1 MGVSFIKDKLE
12 IKFLILYVMSR
23 MAQPLSLA
31 GVQELTMIDDGV
43 DYFAFS
49 ECLNDLV
56 STDHLYVTEAG
67 EYGITPKG
75 MKNSKIC
82 EEGLPYSVRLKAD
95 KVITVFQNTLRRSS
109 QVKGKVIARDNGT
122 YTVDL
127 TLNDDVDNVM
137 HLQLMA
143 ATDSMA
149 KELVRRFE
157 KAPEET
163 YGRILAALFEEEK

>member
-12 IKFLILYVMSR
+12 IKFLILYVLSR
-23 MAQPLSLA
+23 MTQPLPMA
-31 GVQELTMIDDGV
+31 GVQELTMIDDGI
-43 DYFAFS
+43 DYFTFS

-56 STDHLYVTEAG
+56 STDHLYLTEAG

-75 MKNSKIC
+75 MKNSGIC
-82 EEGLPYSVRLKAD
+82 QESLPYSVRLKAD
-95 KVITVFQNTLRRSS
+95 KLITVFQNKLLRSS
-109 QVKGKVIARDNGT
+109 QVKSKVIPRDNGT
-122 YTVDL
+122 YTVEL

-143 ATDSMA
+143 ATESMA

-157 KAPEET
+157 KTPEET
-163 YGRILAALFEEEK
+163 YGRILSALFEQEK